1 MPSEEYPRTMRW
13 KTMMV
18 IATLVAPLFT
28 VLWLGIT
35 LTPQNASLPVAMAK
49 IVFAMIA
56 VGAGILGTRWPTA
69 SGVVLGFQT
78 LVALS
83 WILFRIGDSRPES
96 VLRTVLLLVV
106 PLAAASVLLI
116 LAGGIKAGTWP
127 RARFNKTV

>member
-69 SGVVLGFQT
+69 SGVILGLQA
-78 LVALS
+78 LVAIS
-83 WILFRIGDSRPES
+83 SILLKIDAYEPES
-96 VLRTVLLLVV
+96 ALRTTLLLVV
-106 PLAAASVLLI
+106 PLATASVLLI
-116 LAGGIKAGTWP
+116 LADGIKAGTWP
-127 RARFNKTV
+127 PARFNQTM

>member
-1 MPSEEYPRTMRW
+1 
-13 KTMMV
+13 
-18 IATLVAPLFT
+18 
-28 VLWLGIT
+28 
-35 LTPQNASLPVAMAK
+35 MAK

>member
-1 MPSEEYPRTMRW
+1 
-13 KTMMV
+13 MMV
-18 IATLVAPLFT
+18 IATLVAPLFA

-49 IVFAMIA
+49 IIFAMIA

-69 SGVVLGFQT
+69 SGVILGLQA
-78 LVALS
+78 LVAIS
-83 WILFRIGDSRPES
+83 SILLKIDAYEPES
-96 VLRTVLLLVV
+96 ALRTTLLLVV

-127 RARFNKTV
+127 PARFNKTM